1 MLIMLNKPCLKPP
14 CVDLL
19 PPHLSPQRARKSDR
33 LVLRCALD
41 SQVVFEKAIPKG
53 HEYSFFLM
61 LAERTL

>member
-1 MLIMLNKPCLKPP
+1 MYVYYAEQALATPY
-14 CVDLL
+14 VDLW

-33 LVLRCALD
+33 LVLRCALY